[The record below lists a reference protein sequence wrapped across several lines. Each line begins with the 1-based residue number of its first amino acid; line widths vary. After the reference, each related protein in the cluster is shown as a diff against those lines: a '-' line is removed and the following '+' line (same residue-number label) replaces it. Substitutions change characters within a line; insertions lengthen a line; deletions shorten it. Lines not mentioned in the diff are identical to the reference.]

1 MISSIAC
8 NCDVACFA
16 YLNAYLKGMDKNPV
30 EQPAWALESDDVVVQ
45 MLIRAGTKVSRAN
58 YIRLAFMGD
67 QDENG
72 ELPAEY
78 EADLPEPLRSWD
90 QDGNKRDIRS
100 L

>member
-1 MISSIAC
+1 MAALFIC
-8 NCDVACFA
+8 NCDVACFE
-16 YLNAYLKGMDKNPV
+16 YVIGYLKGMDKNPV
-30 EQPAWALESDDVVVQ
+30 GQPAWALESDDVVVQ

-58 YIRLAFMGD
+58 YIRLAFMGG

-90 QDGNKRDIRS
+90 QDGNRRDIRS